1 MSRVAR
7 EVVSILPDP
16 VAGEVNIVVSGYRI
30 SLTADEAAVLARGLL
45 NCLGNLRWGERRAME
60 GTGHSKPSL
69 PEALP
74 RIAASDEAAAHSES
88 AAPPAADAGQQRTR
102 ALIQASIREKGLSLR
117 EERRS

>member
-1 MSRVAR
+1 
-7 EVVSILPDP
+7 

-45 NCLGNLRWGERRAME
+45 NCLSHLRWGERRAME
-60 GTGHSKPSL
+60 DAGHSKPSL
-69 PEALP
+69 PGALP
-74 RIAASDEAAAHSES
+74 RIVSSDDAAAHAES
-88 AAPPAADAGQQRTR
+88 AAPPAADADVGQQRTR